1 MSTPDG
7 VPLARLFAMAF
18 RSLVDDLH
26 AQLADRGWRDIRPP
40 YGFVLL
46 AVRDEPTTA
55 TDISRLLGLTKQAAS
70 KVLDAME
77 AADLVRRRS
86 HAEDGRAKL
95 VAITP
100 EGRRLLRDVE
110 SIYAGLEAGWA
121 AVVGAERVDAL
132 RRDVAAV
139 LRAQNDGELPPIRPT
154 W

>member
-1 MSTPDG
+1 MSTPDD

-18 RSLVDDLH
+18 RALVDDLH
-26 AQLADRGWRDIRPP
+26 AQLGDRGWRDIRPP

-46 AVRDEPTTA
+46 AVRDRPTTA
-55 TDISRLLGLTKQAAS
+55 TDVGRLLGLTKQAAS

-77 AADLVRRRS
+77 AADLVRRRP
-86 HAEDGRAKL
+86 HAADGRAKL
-95 VAITP
+95 VEITP

-110 SIYAGLEAGWA
+110 TVYAELEAGWA
-121 AVVGAERVDAL
+121 AVVGTERVEAL
-132 RRDVAAV
+132 RRDVTAV

>member
-1 MSTPDG
+1 MSTADD

-18 RSLVDDLH
+18 RSLIDDLH
-26 AQLADRGWRDIRPP
+26 AQLAERGWRDIRPP

-46 AVRDEPTTA
+46 AVRDQPTTA
-55 TDISRLLGLTKQAAS
+55 TDVSRLLGLTKQAAS

-86 HAEDGRAKL
+86 HADDGRAKL
-95 VAITP
+95 VEIAP
-100 EGRRLLRDVE
+100 AGRRLLRDVE
-110 SIYAGLEAGWA
+110 TIYADLETGWA
-121 AVVGAERVDAL
+121 AVVGGDRVETL

-139 LRAQNDGELPPIRPT
+139 LRAQNDGELPPMRPT

>member
-1 MSTPDG
+1 MRTPDG

-18 RSLVDDLH
+18 RSLIDDLH
-26 AQLADRGWRDIRPP
+26 ERLTERGWHGIRPP

-46 AVRDEPTTA
+46 AVRDQPTTA
-55 TDISRLLGLTKQAAS
+55 TDVRRLLGLTKQAAS

-77 AADLVRRRS
+77 AADLVRRRPD
-86 HAEDGRAKL
+86 AEDGRAK
-95 VAITP
+95 VVEITA

-110 SIYAGLEAGWA
+110 TIYAELEAGWA
-121 AVVGAERVDAL
+121 AVIGSERVEAL
-132 RRDVAAV
+132 QHDIARV

>member
-1 MSTPDG
+1 MSAPDG

-18 RSLVDDLH
+18 RSLIDDLH
-26 AQLADRGWRDIRPP
+26 AQLADRGWRVIRPP

-46 AVRDEPTTA
+46 AVRDQPTTA
-55 TDISRLLGLTKQAAS
+55 TEVRRLLGLTKQAAA

-86 HAEDGRAKL
+86 HAEDGRVKL
-95 VAITP
+95 VEITP
-100 EGRRLLRDVE
+100 EGRRLLGDVE
-110 SIYAGLEAGWA
+110 AVYAELEARWA
-121 AVVGAERVDAL
+121 TVVGAERVESL
-132 RRDVAAV
+132 RRDVALV

>member
-1 MSTPDG
+1 MSTADG

-18 RSLVDDLH
+18 RSLIDDLH

-46 AVRDEPTTA
+46 AVRDQPTTA
-55 TDISRLLGLTKQAAS
+55 TDVRRLLGLTKQAAS

-77 AADLVRRRS
+77 AAGLVRRRA
-86 HAEDGRAKL
+86 HADDGRAKL
-95 VAITP
+95 VEITP

-110 SIYAGLEAGWA
+110 AIYAELEAGWA
-121 AVVGAERVDAL
+121 AVVGSERVDAL
-132 RRDVAAV
+132 RRDVTAV

>member
-18 RSLVDDLH
+18 RSLIDDLH
-26 AQLADRGWRDIRPP
+26 AQLAERGWRDLRPP

-46 AVRDEPTTA
+46 AVRDQPTTA
-55 TDISRLLGLTKQAAS
+55 TDVGRLLGLTKQAAS

-86 HAEDGRAKL
+86 HDEDGRAKL
-95 VAITP
+95 VEITP

-110 SIYAGLEAGWA
+110 TVYAELEAGWA
-121 AVVGAERVDAL
+121 AVVGAERLEAL
-132 RRDVAAV
+132 RRDIAAV